1 MRGVLHHGNASRI
14 CRVILHPQ
22 HQTGYLVE
30 GVCRLEPLSRIIA
43 ELNER
48 FGLSLGPEH
57 RVTLGQMME
66 KLDADPGLD
75 ASARGNTRENVRLT
89 FDQKVEHVIQEIV
102 DSNFD
107 LYKRITDDRAFGEAI
122 KNFLFDQY
130 LRAHRQAEE
139 LIKRGES
146 KTLEFKSTL
155 RWNLKEKGKDPAV
168 THAVVKTIA
177 AFLNTEGGDLL
188 IGVADDRSVLGI
200 EPDGFESDDR
210 FMLHLSQVV
219 RNALGDRAGTCIDP
233 RVQVVQGKSVCVVTC
248 QRSPEPVFLKAKDAP
263 EGAEGQFH
271 VRSGPGT
278 VKLSHEDTDAYIR
291 TRFVAAQVLSKDRKW
306 SRPPIGGAWE

>member
-1 MRGVLHHGNASRI
+1 
-14 CRVILHPQ
+14 
-22 HQTGYLVE
+22 
-30 GVCRLEPLSRIIA
+30 
-43 ELNER
+43 
-48 FGLSLGPEH
+48 
-57 RVTLGQMME
+57 ME

-75 ASARGNTRENVRLT
+75 ASARVNTRENVRLT
-89 FDQKVEHVIQEIV
+89 FDQKVEQVIQEIV
-102 DSNFD
+102 DSNLD

-155 RWNLKEKGKDPAV
+155 RWNLKENRKDPAV
-168 THAVVKTIA
+168 THAVVKTIG

-200 EPDGFESDDR
+200 EADGFENDDR

-233 RVQVVQGKSVCVVTC
+233 RVQVVQGKTVCVVTC

-263 EGAEGQFH
+263 EGAEGEFC
-271 VRSGPGT
+271 VRSGPGSI
-278 VKLSHEDTDAYIR
+278 KLTPKDAEAYIR
-291 TRFVAAQVLSKDRKW
+291 TRFAGAKAPHDRP
-306 SRPPIGGAWE
+306 S